1 MKEIMKRLLE
11 VFLICHFVIS
21 MGIGIAGSIIKQ
33 GIVLTYEDLFEPAI
47 MALLCTVPTLLTIR
61 TDELSI
67 KQLVFRKIIQIF
79 IVEWIILAMIYFGMN
94 GFQSEGEFLIVFIM
108 VLFVFAGI
116 SLLDW
121 VSSYLEAK
129 ELNCMLLQMQNRN
142 YQSILEMENEE

>member
-21 MGIGIAGSIIKQ
+21 MGIGIAGSIIKPE
-33 GIVLTYEDLFEPAI
+33 IVLAYKDLFEPAI
-47 MALLCTVPTLLTIR
+47 MALLCTIPTLLTIR

-79 IVEWIILAMIYFGMN
+79 IVEGIVLSMIYFGTN
-94 GFQSEGEFLIVFIM
+94 GFHSVGEFLIVFIS
-108 VLFVFAGI
+108 VLLVFAGV

-121 VSSYLEAK
+121 VSSYFEAK
-129 ELNCMLLQMQNRN
+129 ELNRMLLQMQNRN
-142 YQSILEMENEE
+142 